1 MLGIREFTEDE
12 LLAALRCLETG
23 VCADLAPAAAHRM
36 ADASAILCAAAAL
49 LLREEYRTA
58 SDDYRA
64 AAVEQGTL
72 ADMVDRTA
80 EKPEDIEALT
90 AIVMR
95 HQARV
100 RAVLSA

>member
-23 VCADLAPAAAHRM
+23 VCADLAP

-80 EKPEDIEALT
+80 EKPEDIKALT